1 MRRPSGT
8 TAMSLRMMRAEPRA
22 VISSPSNQMLPLL
35 GVGSP
40 HSVISKVVLP
50 APLAPIRVTISPCS
64 TLTLTSCSAWI
75 LP

>member
-8 TAMSLRMMRAEPRA
+8 TAMSLRMMRAVLR
-22 VISSPSNQMLPLL
+22 VLICSPSNQMLPLL
-35 GVGSP
+35 GLGSP

-50 APLAPIRVTISPCS
+50 APLAPIRVTISPS
-64 TLTLTSCSAWI
+64 FTSTLTSCSAWI